1 MKVILLLLLQADIE
15 QKIKDAPDSS
25 YEIGVTIGA
34 YLPVIVLV
42 AFVYA
47 IYYVKKKNKES

>member
-1 MKVILLLLLQADIE
+1 MKTKLLVLLQADIE
-15 QKIKDAPDSS
+15 QKIKDAPDNS